1 MSILLASTDFWEDME
16 VWSNGLQKAMPE
28 MDIKVYPDDGDVN
41 EVEFAVVWK
50 HPRGILKK
58 YPNLKAILSLGA
70 GVDHIISD
78 PELPEGI
85 PIVRLVDKKLTHE
98 MCLHALHWVL
108 HFHSDQYLY
117 RSQQLKRQ
125 WIQQSSIQTEDRTIG
140 IMGLGNIGRSI
151 GELLVTQSFNVIG
164 WGANQ
169 KSSLTDIKYYYG
181 QDQLS
186 DFLGRTNIL
195 INVLPLTSDTTNI
208 ITKKELS
215 LLPKDSFIINIG
227 RGGIINED
235 DLLTL
240 LSEGHIK
247 AAALDVF
254 AQEPLPENNSLWDH
268 PSVYITPHIAGQSN
282 PNSAGQTISE
292 NIYRIQKGELPYP
305 IYSRLM
311 GINSDIKLCD

>member
-1 MSILLASTDFWEDME
+1 MSIVLASTDFWEDME

-78 PELPEGI
+78 PDLPEGL
-85 PIVRLVDKKLTHE
+85 PIIRLVDKKLTHE

-195 INVLPLTSDTTNI
+195 INVLPLTSGTTNI
-208 ITKKELS
+208 ITKKELR
-215 LLPKDSFIINIG
+215 LLPKNSFIINIG
-227 RGGIINED
+227 RGGIINEE

-240 LSEGHIK
+240 LNDRHIK

-254 AQEPLPENNSLWDH
+254 TQEPLPENNSLWDH

-305 IYSRLM
+305 IYSRTN
-311 GINSDIKLCD
+311 GY

>member
-1 MSILLASTDFWEDME
+1 MSIVLASTDFWEDME

-78 PELPEGI
+78 PDLPEGL
-85 PIVRLVDKKLTHE
+85 PIIRLVDKKLTHE

-215 LLPKDSFIINIG
+215 LLPKNSFIINIG

-254 AQEPLPENNSLWDH
+254 TQEPLPENNSLWDH

-292 NIYRIQKGELPYP
+292 NIHRIQKGELPYP
-305 IYSRLM
+305 IYSRTN
-311 GINSDIKLCD
+311 GY

>member
-1 MSILLASTDFWEDME
+1 MSIVLASTDFWEDME
-16 VWSNGLQKAMPE
+16 VWSNGLQKAMPG

-78 PELPEGI
+78 PDLPEGL
-85 PIVRLVDKKLTHE
+85 PIIRLVDKKLTHE

-208 ITKKELS
+208 ITKKELR
-215 LLPKDSFIINIG
+215 LLPKNSFIINIG
-227 RGGIINED
+227 RGGIINEE

-240 LSEGHIK
+240 LNDRHIK

-254 AQEPLPENNSLWDH
+254 TQEPLPENNSLWDH

-305 IYSRLM
+305 IYSRTN
-311 GINSDIKLCD
+311 GY

>member
-16 VWSNGLQKAMPE
+16 VWSNGLQNAMPE

-41 EVEFAVVWK
+41 EVEFAIVWK

-78 PELPEGI
+78 PDLPEGL
-85 PIVRLVDKKLTHE
+85 PIIRLVDKKLTHE
-98 MCLHALHWVL
+98 MCLHSLHWVL

-151 GELLVTQSFNVIG
+151 GELLVNQGFNVIG
-164 WGANQ
+164 WGANK
-169 KSSLTDIKYYYG
+169 KSSITDIQYYFG
-181 QDQLS
+181 QEQLS
-186 DFLGRTNIL
+186 DFLSNTNIL
-195 INVLPLTSDTTNI
+195 INVLPLTSNTANI
-208 ITKKELS
+208 LTKNELS

-227 RGGIINED
+227 RGGIIDED
-235 DLLTL
+235 DLLAL
-240 LSEGHIK
+240 LDEGHIK
-247 AAALDVF
+247 AVALDVF
-254 AQEPLPENNSLWDH
+254 AQEPLPENNSLWEH

-282 PNSAGQTISE
+282 PNSAAQTISE
-292 NIYRIQKGELPYP
+292 NIHLIQKGELPYP
-305 IYSRLM
+305 IYSASN
-311 GINSDIKLCD
+311 GY

>member
-1 MSILLASTDFWEDME
+1 MSIVLASTDFWEDME

-78 PELPEGI
+78 PDLPEGL
-85 PIVRLVDKKLTHE
+85 PIIRLVDKKLTHE

-240 LSEGHIK
+240 LGEGHIK

-254 AQEPLPENNSLWDH
+254 TQEPLPENNSLWDH

-305 IYSRLM
+305 IYSRTN
-311 GINSDIKLCD
+311 GY

>member
-1 MSILLASTDFWEDME
+1 MSIVLASTDFWEDME

-78 PELPEGI
+78 PDLPEGI

-215 LLPKDSFIINIG
+215 LLPKNSFIINIG

-305 IYSRLM
+305 IYSRTN
-311 GINSDIKLCD
+311 GY

>member
-1 MSILLASTDFWEDME
+1 MSIVLASTDFWEDME

-78 PELPEGI
+78 PDLPEGL
-85 PIVRLVDKKLTHE
+85 PIIRLVDKKLTHE

-125 WIQQSSIQTEDRTIG
+125 WIQQSSIQTEERTIG

-305 IYSRLM
+305 IYSRDN
-311 GINSDIKLCD
+311 GY

>member
-1 MSILLASTDFWEDME
+1 MSIVLASTDFWEDME

-78 PELPEGI
+78 PDLPEGL
-85 PIVRLVDKKLTHE
+85 PIIRLVDKKLTHE

-254 AQEPLPENNSLWDH
+254 TQEPLPENNSLWDH

-305 IYSRLM
+305 IYSRTN
-311 GINSDIKLCD
+311 GY

>member
-1 MSILLASTDFWEDME
+1 MSIVLASTDFWEDME

-78 PELPEGI
+78 PDLPEGL
-85 PIVRLVDKKLTHE
+85 PIIRLVDKKLTHE

-208 ITKKELS
+208 ITKKELR
-215 LLPKDSFIINIG
+215 LLPKNSFIINIG

-240 LSEGHIK
+240 LSDGHIK

-254 AQEPLPENNSLWDH
+254 TQEPLPENNSLWDH

-305 IYSRLM
+305 IYSRTN
-311 GINSDIKLCD
+311 GY

>member
-1 MSILLASTDFWEDME
+1 MSIVLASTDFWEDME

-78 PELPEGI
+78 PDLPEGL
-85 PIVRLVDKKLTHE
+85 PIIRLVDKKLTHE

-208 ITKKELS
+208 ITKKELR
-215 LLPKDSFIINIG
+215 LLPKNSFIINIG

-254 AQEPLPENNSLWDH
+254 TQEPLPENNSLWDH

-305 IYSRLM
+305 IYSKTN
-311 GINSDIKLCD
+311 GY

>member
-1 MSILLASTDFWEDME
+1 MKCAFS
-16 VWSNGLQKAMPE
+16 
-28 MDIKVYPDDGDVN
+28 
-41 EVEFAVVWK
+41 
-50 HPRGILKK
+50 
-58 YPNLKAILSLGA
+58 
-70 GVDHIISD
+70 
-78 PELPEGI
+78 
-85 PIVRLVDKKLTHE
+85 
-98 MCLHALHWVL
+98 LHWVL

-208 ITKKELS
+208 ITKKELI

-235 DLLTL
+235 DLLSFL
-240 LSEGHIK
+240 DDGHIT

-254 AQEPLPENNSLWDH
+254 AEEPLPENNSLWSH

-282 PNSAGQTISE
+282 PNSAAKTIAE
-292 NIYRIQKGELPYP
+292 NIHRIQKRELPYP
-305 IYSRLM
+305 IYNKTN
-311 GINSDIKLCD
+311 GY

>member
-16 VWSNGLQKAMPE
+16 VWSNGLKNAMPE

-41 EVEFAVVWK
+41 EVEFAIVWK

-78 PELPEGI
+78 PDLPEGL
-85 PIVRLVDKKLTHE
+85 PIIRLVDKKLTHE
-98 MCLHALHWVL
+98 MCLHSLHWVL

-151 GELLVTQSFNVIG
+151 GELLVNQGFNVIG
-164 WGANQ
+164 WGANK
-169 KSSLTDIKYYYG
+169 KSSITGIQYYFG
-181 QDQLS
+181 QEQLS
-186 DFLGRTNIL
+186 DFLSNTNIL
-195 INVLPLTSDTTNI
+195 INVLPLTSNTANI
-208 ITKKELS
+208 LTKNELS

-227 RGGIINED
+227 RGGIIDED
-235 DLLTL
+235 DLLAL
-240 LSEGHIK
+240 LDEGHIK
-247 AAALDVF
+247 AVALDVF
-254 AQEPLPENNSLWDH
+254 AQEPLPENNSLWEH

-282 PNSAGQTISE
+282 PNSAAQTISE
-292 NIYRIQKGELPYP
+292 NIHLIQKGELPYP
-305 IYSRLM
+305 IYSFSN
-311 GINSDIKLCD
+311 GY

>member
-1 MSILLASTDFWEDME
+1 MSIVLASTDFWEDME
-16 VWSNGLQKAMPE
+16 VWSNGLQKAMPA

-78 PELPEGI
+78 PDLPEGL
-85 PIVRLVDKKLTHE
+85 PIIRLVDKKLTHE

-215 LLPKDSFIINIG
+215 LLPKNSFIINIG

-240 LSEGHIK
+240 LSDGHIK

-254 AQEPLPENNSLWDH
+254 TQEPLPENNSLWGH

-292 NIYRIQKGELPYP
+292 NIHRIQKGELPYP
-305 IYSRLM
+305 IYSKTN
-311 GINSDIKLCD
+311 GY

>member
-16 VWSNGLQKAMPE
+16 VWSNGLKNAMPE

-41 EVEFAVVWK
+41 EVEFAIVWK

-78 PELPEGI
+78 PDLPEGL
-85 PIVRLVDKKLTHE
+85 PIIRLVDKKLTHE
-98 MCLHALHWVL
+98 MCLHSLHWVL

-151 GELLVTQSFNVIG
+151 GELLVNQGFNVIG
-164 WGANQ
+164 WGANK
-169 KSSLTDIKYYYG
+169 KSSITGIQYYFG
-181 QDQLS
+181 QEQLS
-186 DFLGRTNIL
+186 DFLSNTNIL
-195 INVLPLTSDTTNI
+195 INVLPLTSNTANI
-208 ITKKELS
+208 LTKNELS

-227 RGGIINED
+227 IGGIIDED
-235 DLLTL
+235 DLLAL
-240 LSEGHIK
+240 LDEGHIK
-247 AAALDVF
+247 AVALDVF
-254 AQEPLPENNSLWDH
+254 SQEPLPENNSLWEH

-282 PNSAGQTISE
+282 PNSAAQTISE
-292 NIYRIQKGELPYP
+292 NIHLIQIGELPYP
-305 IYSRLM
+305 IYSASN
-311 GINSDIKLCD
+311 GY

>member
-1 MSILLASTDFWEDME
+1 MSIVLASTDFWEDME

-41 EVEFAVVWK
+41 EIEFAVVWK

-78 PELPEGI
+78 PDLPEGL
-85 PIVRLVDKKLTHE
+85 PIIRLVDKKLTHE

-215 LLPKDSFIINIG
+215 LLPKNSFIINIG

-292 NIYRIQKGELPYP
+292 NIYRIQKGELPFP
-305 IYSRLM
+305 IYNRDN
-311 GINSDIKLCD
+311 GY

>member
-1 MSILLASTDFWEDME
+1 MSIVLASTDFWEDME

-78 PELPEGI
+78 PDLPEGL
-85 PIVRLVDKKLTHE
+85 PIIRLVDKKLTHE

-208 ITKKELS
+208 ITKKELR
-215 LLPKDSFIINIG
+215 LLPKNSFIINIG
-227 RGGIINED
+227 RGGIINEE

-240 LSEGHIK
+240 LNDRHIK

-254 AQEPLPENNSLWDH
+254 TQEPLPENNSLWGH

-292 NIYRIQKGELPYP
+292 NIHRIQKGELPYP
-305 IYSRLM
+305 IYSM
-311 GINSDIKLCD
+311 TNGY

>member
-1 MSILLASTDFWEDME
+1 MSIVLASTDFWEDME

-78 PELPEGI
+78 PDLPEGL
-85 PIVRLVDKKLTHE
+85 PIIRLVDKKLTHE

-254 AQEPLPENNSLWDH
+254 AQEPLPENNSLWNH

-305 IYSRLM
+305 IYSKTN
-311 GINSDIKLCD
+311 GY

>member
-1 MSILLASTDFWEDME
+1 MSIVLASTDFWEDME

-78 PELPEGI
+78 PDLPEGL
-85 PIVRLVDKKLTHE
+85 PIIRLVDKKLTHE

-169 KSSLTDIKYYYG
+169 KSSLTDIKYYFG

-208 ITKKELS
+208 ITKKELR
-215 LLPKDSFIINIG
+215 LLPKNSFIINIG

-254 AQEPLPENNSLWDH
+254 TQEPLPENNSLWDH

-305 IYSRLM
+305 IYSKTN
-311 GINSDIKLCD
+311 GY

>member
-1 MSILLASTDFWEDME
+1 MSIVLASTDFWEDME

-28 MDIKVYPDDGDVN
+28 IDIKVYPDDGDVN

-78 PELPEGI
+78 PDLPEGL
-85 PIVRLVDKKLTHE
+85 PIIRLVDKKLTHE

-240 LSEGHIK
+240 LSDGHIK

-254 AQEPLPENNSLWDH
+254 TQEPLPENNSLWDH

-292 NIYRIQKGELPYP
+292 NIHRIQKGELPYP
-305 IYSRLM
+305 IYSKTN
-311 GINSDIKLCD
+311 GY

>member
-1 MSILLASTDFWEDME
+1 MSIVLASTDFWEDME

-28 MDIKVYPDDGDVN
+28 MDIKVYPDDGDVD

-78 PELPEGI
+78 PDLPEGL
-85 PIVRLVDKKLTHE
+85 PIIRLVDKKLTHE

-181 QDQLS
+181 KDQLS

-208 ITKKELS
+208 ITKKELR
-215 LLPKDSFIINIG
+215 LLPKNSFIINIG
-227 RGGIINED
+227 RGGIINEE

-240 LSEGHIK
+240 LNDLHIK

-254 AQEPLPENNSLWDH
+254 TQEPLPENNSLWDH

-305 IYSRLM
+305 IYSRTN
-311 GINSDIKLCD
+311 GY